1 MTTSQTEIDRRYA
14 NVRDA
19 MRAADVT
26 ALIVCG
32 SEYTGFD
39 GAVRYL
45 CGFRIV
51 HRYAYVFVPL
61 TGDPCTVFPS
71 EARHVGDHSE
81 GWVPEQVFAEHP
93 GQWMREHVEGRHD
106 LRVAV
111 CGLDYVMP
119 VRDYR
124 ALSSGSF
131 EVIGFDEQ
139 FDLARAVKSEEEL
152 VQVRDAMAINEA
164 GFWAVHAAYAP
175 GRTQAELM
183 AAAEAEFV
191 RLGTGRQTMDMVL
204 WGHHGAAEPEFRIP
218 QHAQAIEPDDL
229 LLFSLEMAGPG
240 GYWSEF
246 ARPLCAGTP
255 TAETYLMLDAYLEYF
270 AATRLAMKEGATAHD
285 VHRAA
290 SRPFVERG
298 FGLGH
303 VTGHSIGM
311 TMIEHPRI
319 GEGVE
324 VELRQGMVIS
334 MHPHAIGPGGRSCL
348 YMQDTWLV
356 GADGGALLSVL
367 PAKVFDGTEAVPP
380 SQDRSGAIAA
390 GGDLDPDLPS
400 AR

>member
-1 MTTSQTEIDRRYA
+1 
-14 NVRDA
+14 
-19 MRAADVT
+19 
-26 ALIVCG
+26 
-32 SEYTGFD
+32 
-39 GAVRYL
+39 
-45 CGFRIV
+45 
-51 HRYAYVFVPL
+51 
-61 TGDPCTVFPS
+61 
-71 EARHVGDHSE
+71 
-81 GWVPEQVFAEHP
+81 
-93 GQWMREHVEGRHD
+93 
-106 LRVAV
+106 
-111 CGLDYVMP
+111 
-119 VRDYR
+119 
-124 ALSSGSF
+124 
-131 EVIGFDEQ
+131 
-139 FDLARAVKSEEEL
+139 
-152 VQVRDAMAINEA
+152 
-164 GFWAVHAAYAP
+164 
-175 GRTQAELM
+175 
-183 AAAEAEFV
+183 
-191 RLGTGRQTMDMVL
+191 MDMVL